1 MIREQ
6 KITIGNVAKLN
17 DFNMTNGFETKSFDS
32 TILENCKGWFL
43 EKDERYYR
51 FAFNH
56 PAEEWEEANH
66 ITLFRIQWITD
77 DINVAKGRND
87 MMQTAEELCDDGV
100 DDWTEQF
107 GEEYMTLDEIAWKN
121 KWHKIHTALT
131 DESIRPIVEA
141 IEVALIDETID
152 EEDADVIIDCIQMD
166 DLAEAY
172 FTIKE
177 IDEGLAE
184 DIKAFATFKVG
195 EELLGE

>member
-6 KITIGNVAKLN
+6 KITIGNIAKLN
-17 DFNMTNGFETKSFDS
+17 DFNMTNGAETKAFDPE
-32 TILENCKGWFL
+32 ILENCMGWLL

-56 PAEEWEEANH
+56 PAKEWEEASH
-66 ITLFRIQWITD
+66 ITLFRIKID
-77 DINVAKGRND
+77 DINIANERND

-121 KWHKIHTALT
+121 KWHKVHTALT
-131 DESIRPIVEA
+131 DESIRPIVET
-141 IEVALIDETID
+141 IEVAIIDETID
-152 EEDADVIIDCIQMD
+152 EEDANEIIDCIQMD

-172 FTIKE
+172 FISKE